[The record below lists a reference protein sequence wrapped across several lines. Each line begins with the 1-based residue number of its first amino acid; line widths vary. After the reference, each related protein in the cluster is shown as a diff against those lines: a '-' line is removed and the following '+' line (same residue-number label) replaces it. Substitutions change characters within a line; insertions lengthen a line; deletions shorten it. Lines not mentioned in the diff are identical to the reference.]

1 MKFRDMDLTSG
12 KKILLGKNAKQ
23 NEELVNQFKEKG
35 NIILHTSNPGSPFC
49 IIDDLK
55 PSMKDVNEAAI
66 YCASYS
72 QDWRDNKTDV
82 NIHRFIGKNVYKL
95 KGMKEGTFGVKKY
108 KLIKVKRQE
117 IESLVTSSK
126 LGQSKGDIEKC
137 K

>member
-1 MKFRDMDLTSG
+1 MDLISG

-23 NEELVNQFKEKG
+23 NEELVNQFKGKG
-35 NIILHTSNPGSPFC
+35 NIILHTANPGSPFC

-82 NIHRFIGKNVYKL
+82 NVHRFIGKDVYKR
-95 KGMKEGTFGVKKY
+95 KGMTEGTFGVKKY

-117 IESLVTSSK
+117 IE
-126 LGQSKGDIEKC
+126 KC